1 MLPIVEPPGLQQR
14 PVEFVEAE
22 VALLEA
28 AEWFEIAKTRQKFIH
43 LK

>member
-1 MLPIVEPPGLQQR
+1 MLLIVEPPGLQQW

-28 AEWFEIAKTRQKFIH
+28 AEWLQIAKTRQKYIH